1 MPALPRLPRP
11 VAVRRLSGGLRLAML
26 EVIGRRANRP
36 AYSEWQDVMDDN
48 DKAKDQA
55 LAPPPAPT
63 RMPRVRSAAQLG
75 QQLVS
80 VGRA

>member
-1 MPALPRLPRP
+1 
-11 VAVRRLSGGLRLAML
+11 ML

-80 VGRA
+80 VGQTGYKSLRRRARRTASARRLTFSLR